1 MPARPELTHPGDDA
15 IAAAMS
21 RTVTALSAVV
31 QALGDGEHT
40 LNLAAERTDDAFVTG
55 RTDLSIGMEPL
66 RLAVLD
72 EDEFCVLRML
82 LVFALEGSTMRSATL
97 IATTAA
103 EPNPR
108 ACGWSVRDGW
118 LHPMDTAELQT
129 AVIPC
134 PGVFAVVREIYPA
147 PVLLQLPDSDEGIP
161 HACA

>member
-1 MPARPELTHPGDDA
+1 MPARPELAHPGDDA

-21 RTVTALSAVV
+21 RTLTALSAVV

-40 LNLAAERTDDAFVTG
+40 LNLVAERTDDAFVTG
-55 RTDLSIGMEPL
+55 RTDLSVGMDPV

-72 EDEFCVLRML
+72 EDEFCALRML
-82 LVFALEGSTMRSATL
+82 LVFALEGSTIRSAVL

-103 EPNPR
+103 EPHPR

-118 LHPMDTAELQT
+118 LHPMDTDDIQA

-134 PGVFAVVREIYPA
+134 PDVLAVEREVYDA
-147 PVLLQLPDSDEGIP
+147 PVLLLLDADEEGP
-161 HACA
+161 RA

>member
-1 MPARPELTHPGDDA
+1 MPARPELAHPGDDA

-21 RTVTALSAVV
+21 RTLTALSAVV

-40 LNLAAERTDDAFVTG
+40 LNLVAERTDDAFVTG
-55 RTDLSIGMEPL
+55 RTDLSVGIDPV

-72 EDEFCVLRML
+72 EDEFCALRML
-82 LVFALEGSTMRSATL
+82 LVFALEGSTIRSAVL

-103 EPNPR
+103 EPYPR

-118 LHPMDTAELQT
+118 LHPMDPDDLQA

-134 PGVFAVVREIYPA
+134 PDVLAVEREVYDA
-147 PVLLQLPDSDEGIP
+147 PVLLLLDADEEGP
-161 HACA
+161 RA

>member
-1 MPARPELTHPGDDA
+1 MPARPELAHPGDDA

-21 RTVTALSAVV
+21 RTLTALSAVV

-40 LNLAAERTDDAFVTG
+40 LNLVAERTDDAFVTG
-55 RTDLSIGMEPL
+55 RTDLSVGMDPV

-72 EDEFCVLRML
+72 EDEFCALRML
-82 LVFALEGSTMRSATL
+82 LAFALEGSTIRSAVL

-103 EPNPR
+103 EPHPR

-118 LHPMDTAELQT
+118 LHPMDTDDIQA

-134 PGVFAVVREIYPA
+134 PDVLAVEREVYDA
-147 PVLLQLPDSDEGIP
+147 PVLLLLDADEEGP
-161 HACA
+161 RA

>member
-1 MPARPELTHPGDDA
+1 MPARPELAHPGDDA

-21 RTVTALSAVV
+21 RTLTALSAVV

-40 LNLAAERTDDAFVTG
+40 LNLVAERTDDAFVTG
-55 RTDLSIGMEPL
+55 RTDLSVGMDPV

-72 EDEFCVLRML
+72 EDEFCALRML
-82 LVFALEGSTMRSATL
+82 LVFALEGSTIRSAVL

-118 LHPMDTAELQT
+118 LHPMDTDDIQA

-134 PGVFAVVREIYPA
+134 PDVLAVEREVYDA
-147 PVLLQLPDSDEGIP
+147 PVLLLLDADEEGP
-161 HACA
+161 RA